1 MHKGNAI
8 VTGAADRLGK
18 AMALH
23 LADLGFNV
31 VVHYM
36 TSSDAAKEVVSLI
49 KEKGRVAV
57 SLQADLL
64 DSSVVEKLIPEAVK
78 KIGGNLNVLINNA
91 SIFEYD
97 NLDTAS
103 GESWKRHIGSNLQ
116 APFFLTQE
124 FARQAPNFDIDEN
137 NEPIARAVVINMID
151 QRVRKLNPEFMTYT
165 IAKMGLWAFTQ
176 TAAQALAPKI
186 RVNAIGPGPTLKGIR
201 QSPEHFLKQRSETVL
216 GRGSNSKD
224 IVKALEYIVNSPA
237 ITGQIFCVDGGQHL
251 NWRTADV
258 LGTEF

>member
-1 MHKGNAI
+1 MHKGNVL

-23 LADLGFNV
+23 LADLGYNI

-36 TSSDAAKEVVSLI
+36 SSHDAAEHVVSMI
-49 KEKGRVAV
+49 REKGRLAV

-64 DSSVVEKLIPEAVK
+64 DQSIVKSLIPEAIK
-78 KIGGNLNVLINNA
+78 KIGGNLSILINNA

-97 NLDTAS
+97 NLDSATY
-103 GESWKRHIGSNLQ
+103 ESWEKHIGSNLQ

-124 FARQAPNFDIDEN
+124 FARQAPDFDLDKN
-137 NEPIARAVVINMID
+137 NEPIARSVVINMID

-176 TAAQALAPKI
+176 TAAQALAPKV
-186 RVNAIGPGPTLKGIR
+186 RVNAIGPGPTLKGVR
-201 QSPEHFLKQRSETVL
+201 QSPEHFLKQRSETIL

-224 IVKALEYIVNSPA
+224 IVKALEYIINSPA

-251 NWRTADV
+251 NWRTTDI
-258 LGTEF
+258 LGIEF

>member
-49 KEKGRVAV
+49 KEKGRLAV

-78 KIGGNLNVLINNA
+78 RIGGNLNVLINNA

-137 NEPIARAVVINMID
+137 I
-151 QRVRKLNPEFMTYT
+151 
-165 IAKMGLWAFTQ
+165 
-176 TAAQALAPKI
+176 
-186 RVNAIGPGPTLKGIR
+186 LK
-201 QSPEHFLKQRSETVL
+201 E
-216 GRGSNSKD
+216 
-224 IVKALEYIVNSPA
+224 LE
-237 ITGQIFCVDGGQHL
+237 L
-251 NWRTADV
+251 
-258 LGTEF
+258 